1 MKDGVTLSVDQCRS
15 LGVAIL
21 HHHNTSQ
28 RNAECVTDALIA
40 AEIDGQS
47 GHGLSRLPSYAA
59 QAAAGKVNGHAV
71 PVVHHVGSA
80 AVRVDAGNGFAFPAL
95 ATATNELDTLV
106 AETGIA
112 VAAVHRSHHFGQA
125 GYHVEQLAM
134 RGRVGLIFGNSPKAI
149 APWGG
154 QRAVFGT
161 NPIAFAVPRTNQAP
175 LVIDLSLSKIARG
188 KIMVAAQREEPIDPG
203 WALDS
208 KGHPTTDA
216 QAAMEGTMLPMGD
229 AKGAALVMM
238 VEILAAAL
246 TGANFGFEAS
256 SFFDADG
263 PPPGVG
269 QLMIAMHGEALS
281 GGTLTKRLETLIAAV
296 LEQPGARLPGS
307 RRLTARAAAES
318 INIPQHLYDQL
329 QSLCNP
335 DPLGA

>member
-1 MKDGVTLSVDQCRS
+1 MKDVVTLSVDQCRS
-15 LGVAIL
+15 LGVTIL
-21 HHHNTSQ
+21 QHHNTSQ
-28 RNAECVTDALIA
+28 KNAECVTNALIA

-59 QAAAGKVNGHAV
+59 QASAGKVDGRAV
-71 PVVHHVGSA
+71 PVAHRVGTA

-95 ATATNELDTLV
+95 ATAISELDALV
-106 AETGIA
+106 TETGIA
-112 VAAVHRSHHFGQA
+112 VAAVHRSHHFGHA
-125 GYHVEQLAM
+125 GYHVEQLAV

-154 QRAVFGT
+154 RRGVFGT

-175 LVIDLSLSKIARG
+175 LIIDLSLSKIARG
-188 KIMVAAQREEPIDPG
+188 KIMVAAQRGEPIDQG
-203 WALDS
+203 WALDPN
-208 KGHPTTDA
+208 GRPTTDP
-216 QAAMEGTMLPMGD
+216 QAAMAGTMLPMGD

-256 SFFDADG
+256 SFFDAEG

-296 LEQPGARLPGS
+296 VEQPGTRLPGS
-307 RRLTARAAAES
+307 RRLAARADAEF
-318 INIPQHLYDQL
+318 IKIPRTLHDELR
-329 QSLCNP
+329 SL
-335 DPLGA
+335 L

>member
-1 MKDGVTLSVDQCRS
+1 MNDVVTLPVDDCRS

-21 HHHNTSQ
+21 QRHNTSQ
-28 RNAECVTDALIA
+28 ENTACVMDALIA

-59 QAAAGKVNGHAV
+59 QAAAGKVDGRAV
-71 PVVHHVGSA
+71 PVVQHAGAA
-80 AVRVDAGNGFAFPAL
+80 AVRVDACNGFAYPAL
-95 ATATNELDTLV
+95 AAAISALDNLV
-106 AETGIA
+106 TETGIA

-125 GYHVEQLAM
+125 GYHVEQLAQ
-134 RGRVGLIFGNSPKAI
+134 RGRVGLLFGNSPKAI

-154 QRAVFGT
+154 HSGIFGT
-161 NPIAFAVPRTNQAP
+161 NPIAFAVPRADHPP

-188 KIMVAAQREEPIDPG
+188 KVMVAAQRGEPIEPD
-203 WALDS
+203 WALDPR
-208 KGHPTTDA
+208 GNPTTDP
-216 QAAMEGTMLPMGD
+216 QAALAGTMLPMGD

-269 QLMIAMHGEALS
+269 QLLIALHGGTLS
-281 GGTLTKRLETLIAAV
+281 GGTLDRRLETLITAV
-296 LEQPGARLPGS
+296 LEQPGTRLPGS
-307 RRLTARAAAES
+307 RRLTARAAAEF
-318 INIPQHLYDQL
+318 IEIPRTTYDEL
-329 QSLCNP
+329 RSLS
-335 DPLGA
+335 